1 MSNKETQSP
10 ESPATATSLS
20 DAVPD
25 PSPIVS
31 RSNQMGAFARWVANQ
46 GHVPVQEYSDLW
58 RWSVEHP
65 AAFWE
70 ALRLFLDIPMSGGTD
85 AVLSGAM
92 PNARWFAGA
101 TTNFANMPTDPALLT
116 QPALVGVTE
125 AGLVAEL
132 THAEFRRQAASFAE
146 VLQELGVE
154 PGDRVVAYMPNIV
167 ETIIALYA
175 TASIG
180 AVWASVGADYEPDA
194 AVARLGQLSPK
205 VLIGTDG
212 YRFRGRD
219 LDRTAK
225 LRSVFDAVGA
235 EQLVLVSTIG
245 LQVDG
250 AIQWANCVDR
260 DRTYQPVQMPF
271 DHPLWVLFSSGT
283 TGAPKGIVHG
293 HGGAQLEQ
301 HKSLALHLN
310 IGPGSRL
317 LWATSPS
324 WVVWNTLASAVL
336 RGACSVTFEGSPTH
350 PDPGALWKVVADQA
364 VTEFGTSPAFLAAT
378 ERSGVVPAHDYDLSA
393 VRTLISTGSPL
404 AQSTSR
410 WALEAIG
417 ETRPLVSVSGGTD
430 VIGPFAGGVPGD
442 RVVPGEIQAR
452 CLGVSLEAWREVGV
466 SVVDE
471 VGELVITQPMPSM
484 PLHFWNDPDGSKLRE
499 AYFETYPGVWRH
511 GDWITVTDRGTVI
524 VHGRSD
530 STLNRNGIRMGS
542 SDIYQA
548 LEFVPDVED
557 SLVIGAE
564 LGDGKYW
571 MPLFVALRAGRVLD
585 QDLQDAIKSAIRSGA
600 SPRHVP
606 DEVIQVPAIPRTR
619 TGKRLEVPVKRIL
632 QGADVDDVVSRS
644 AIEDPTL
651 LDYYQQLAS
660 DRAAADSAPD

>member
-1 MSNKETQSP
+1 MSNKEAQPSKSP
-10 ESPATATSLS
+10 GPATSLS
-20 DAVPD
+20 APV
-25 PSPIVS
+25 PSPVPIAS
-31 RSNQMGAFARWVANQ
+31 RTNQMGAFARWVGEQ
-46 GHVPVQEYSDLW
+46 RHVPVREYSDLW
-58 RWSVEHP
+58 QWSIDHP
-65 AAFWE
+65 TAFWE
-70 ALRLFLDIPMSGGTD
+70 ALTQFLDIPMSGRTGP
-85 AVLSGAM
+85 VLTGEM
-92 PNARWFAGA
+92 PEARWFAGA
-101 TTNFANMPTDPALLT
+101 TTNFANMPTDPALLD
-116 QPALVGVTE
+116 QPALIGVTE

-132 THAEFRRQAASFAE
+132 THADFRRQAASFAE

-167 ETIIALYA
+167 ETIIAFYA
-175 TASIG
+175 AVSIG

-219 LDRTAK
+219 LDRTRQ
-225 LRSVFDAVGA
+225 LRSVFDATGA
-235 EQLVLVSTIG
+235 QHLVIVPTLG
-245 LQVDG
+245 LHVDDVL
-250 AIQWANCVDR
+250 QWANCVDR
-260 DRTYQPVQMPF
+260 DRTYQPIQVSF

-301 HKSLALHLN
+301 HKSLALHLD

-336 RGACSVTFEGSPTH
+336 RGACSVTFDGSPTH
-350 PDPGALWKVVADQA
+350 PDTGALWKVVADQA

-378 ERSGVVPAHDYDLSA
+378 ERSRVAPAHDYDLA
-393 VRTLISTGSPL
+393 ALRTLISTGSPL
-404 AQSTSR
+404 AESTSR

-417 ETRPLVSVSGGTD
+417 ETKPVVSISGGTD

-442 RVVPGEIQAR
+442 PVVPGEIQAR
-452 CLGVSLEAWREVGV
+452 CLGVSLEAWRETGV
-466 SVVDE
+466 SVVGE
-471 VGELVITQPMPSM
+471 VGELVITRPMPSM
-484 PLHFWNDPDGSKLRE
+484 PLHFWNDPDGSKLRG

-548 LEFVPDVED
+548 LGSVPDVED

-571 MPLFVALRAGRVLD
+571 MPLFVVLRGAQKLD
-585 QDLQDAIKSAIRSGA
+585 QDLQDAIKRAIRSGA

-606 DEVIQVPAIPRTR
+606 DEIIQVAAIPRTR

-632 QGADVDDVVSRS
+632 QGAAVDDVVSRS
-644 AIEDPTL
+644 AVDDPTL
-651 LDYYQQLAS
+651 LDYYQQLAAE
-660 DRAAADSAPD
+660 RAAADAARS